1 MFDPQATWPIERIQQ
16 RAFLTFGMDVLLSL
30 NVHQT
35 REFFEA
41 FFTLSDFNWHG
52 FLSTRLSFPQLIGFG
67 LALFFNASSSA
78 KQNLLVQGVP
88 GLLKMLIELVPTL
101 SPEYYPESK
110 TVKEIKEEQD
120 RRADALRALGEL
132 KPRQPVTPL
141 TARRF

>member
-1 MFDPQATWPIERIQQ
+1 M
-16 RAFLTFGMDVLLSL
+16 TFGMDVLLSL
-30 NVHQT
+30 NVYQT

-67 LALFFNASSSA
+67 LSLFVNASSSA

-88 GLLKMLIELVPTL
+88 GLIKMLIELAPTL
-101 SPEYYPESK
+101 STEYYPVSK
-110 TVKEIKEEQD
+110 SVQEIKEEQD
-120 RRADALRALGEL
+120 KRADALRALGEL
-132 KPRQPVTPL
+132 KPRQPVPL